1 MQEHQRVWSQEEC
14 LVSRHSFFFFLLF
27 PAHLV
32 SPCCYANAAH
42 SQHGMFKDLPSF
54 VTICT
59 PQGLVVKVTCM
70 QDCRT
75 SISCVCIGQEL
86 PFQLSTV
93 FLGTA
98 WLDQKA
104 LALLPGFCIAVVP
117 LLPVLKTWCFKV
129 LPVCCHGCP
138 KFMHKSISKST
149 EYHQS
154 G

>member
-1 MQEHQRVWSQEEC
+1 MCATC
-14 LVSRHSFFFFLLF
+14 LNALDSSGYC
-27 PAHLV
+27 A
-32 SPCCYANAAH
+32 YAAH
-42 SQHGMFKDLPSF
+42 STTLSVKDPPSF
-54 VTICT
+54 VSTCT
-59 PQGLVVKVTCM
+59 PQCLVVKVTCM
-70 QDCRT
+70 QDFCT